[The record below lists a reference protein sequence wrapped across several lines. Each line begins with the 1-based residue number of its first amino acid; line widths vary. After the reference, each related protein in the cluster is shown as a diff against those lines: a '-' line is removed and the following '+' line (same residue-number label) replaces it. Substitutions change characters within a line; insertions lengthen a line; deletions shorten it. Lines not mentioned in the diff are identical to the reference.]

1 MNEGFTTVIET
12 LEAAENE
19 MSELHN
25 LMERLE
31 SIDEASWH
39 ETQTIADY
47 RKRLSGMG
55 QVVRSMF
62 AKRENAMLEKVR
74 AEHSLH
80 TDKWE
85 SPDPTGII
93 LPLSWDTSQSESTPP
108 TCG

>member
-1 MNEGFTTVIET
+1 MNERFTTVIET

-31 SIDEASWH
+31 SIDEARWH

-55 QVVRSMF
+55 QVVRSML

-74 AEHSLH
+74 AEHRVYW
-80 TDKWE
+80 TAE
-85 SPDPTGII
+85 VAA
-93 LPLSWDTSQSESTPP
+93 EN
-108 TCG
+108 